1 MIEEKGITM
10 KVAVPVK
17 DKSLNFFGNAGHTP
31 YFAVYNVKGGGMFK
45 SFELEDIRQ
54 NPRTDLDHEH
64 EEEDH
69 HCSHDHADEAH
80 VQEHFTMGKVLEDCD
95 FLIVKRACKNTA
107 AAMAN
112 YGVVIKKYNGDP
124 NKADVVLNAVSS
136 QLV

>member
-1 MIEEKGITM
+1 M
-10 KVAVPVK
+10 KVAVPIK
-17 DKSLNFFGNAGHTP
+17 DKSLNLFGNAGHTP

-45 SFELEDIRQ
+45 SFELENIRP

-64 EEEDH
+64 EHEDEVH
-69 HCSHDHADEAH
+69 HCNHDHEDEAH

-112 YGVVIKKYNGDP
+112 YGVVIKKYNGEYSRKWRSTSIR
-124 NKADVVLNAVSS
+124 N
-136 QLV
+136 

>member
-1 MIEEKGITM
+1 M

-17 DKSLNFFGNAGHTP
+17 DDSLHFFDNAGHTP

-45 SFELEDIRQ
+45 SFELENIRP

-64 EEEDH
+64 EEENHQCGH
-69 HCSHDHADEAH
+69 HHDDEAH
-80 VQEHFTMGKVLEDCD
+80 IQEHYSMGKVLEDCD

-112 YGVVIKKYNGDP
+112 YGVTLKKYNGETK
-124 NKADVVLNAVSS
+124 KADLVLQSVSS